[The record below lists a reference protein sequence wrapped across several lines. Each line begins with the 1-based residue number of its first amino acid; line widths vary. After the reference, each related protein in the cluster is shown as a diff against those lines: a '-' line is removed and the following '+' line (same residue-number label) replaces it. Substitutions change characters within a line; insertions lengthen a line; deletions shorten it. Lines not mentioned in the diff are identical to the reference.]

1 MSVVNSFIEKNQ
13 SRNSAVVSYIDFIPG
28 VEKYLFATKDY
39 AKYDDEN
46 GDEYGEF
53 NSDDYEEVD
62 MEEEEAPRK
71 NEPDEDG
78 WTVVK

>member
-13 SRNSAVVSYIDFIPG
+13 SRDCVVVSYIDFIPG

-39 AKYDDEN
+39 AKFDDEN

-62 MEEEEAPRK
+62 MEEEEAPK